1 MKLQI
6 VGKVQVAALS
16 ALWCALSYAY
26 VDDGTKVVIGTRETM
41 TAEISSATTWDK
53 PVVVCGV
60 LRKIGPG
67 KLTIVGEKLYGA
79 GRIDVAEGEL
89 EITATGAG
97 SAEFAE
103 PMSVMSGAAMWLDAS
118 MHVADSTGAASSGDA
133 VAWYDVRETDWAT
146 PGFTTNYIYAQ
157 AYNNLATGGLW
168 PQIGTDDASRPYVDF
183 GGTSSGQYMT
193 WLTPSGAKAW
203 IPVIHSFVAYS
214 PNGKHGHVIGTATS
228 PAEDSSKVM
237 YFATSGGASGTTLFI
252 FSPDYNL
259 YRLRLGRVFRDGVQ
273 ADPAAEI
280 DLNATQLIETDG
292 YDPAA
297 KAEAFFNFRNYQQSA
312 GSGTA
317 GNRVGGGR
325 LHEVLIFTN
334 ALSETDRI
342 LVEQRLLRK
351 WVKQSGYTIPPEIT
365 VASGATLA
373 LAKDLAPATTVR
385 SEGTIRCP
393 GAAVST
399 HSSGIDPF
407 AVSGK
412 VAFDNG
418 ATVSNRALMAVAPQ
432 SGKTYSV
439 DAWNTMTVADG
450 AADETEKAGAGSVAF
465 AGFGD
470 AQKLTVSQGFASV
483 HTNATDVL
491 REVSANC
498 IADGG
503 FEGIWSGTTWNAYNN
518 GTAIGAWTVTNYYG
532 SASTRI
538 TYKTGWAPMWNGGTI
553 DNAIPIPDGDYY
565 LLFKQ
570 GGGARQAFTTYKG
583 GRYRITLRC
592 YPRSSDLGNAAFA
605 RVYIDGYSVGTVQC
619 RPKEGDWDAACLV
632 TPYVEPGEHVLALMS
647 ELEVD
652 NAIGIDDVRVV
663 LLDEERDTP
672 ALANGNFED
681 IDWVVAPSQPGADSA
696 AKNAISYAIHGYKE
710 TDRILS
716 TAYLKGWTA
725 TGPAYLLR
733 RLPYLRS
740 SNEFIGPDN
749 DNGCVSMVISNATV
763 LSQSVTVPATGVYR
777 LHAKAARYQHGT
789 MQRYIGQPTHY
800 YNGKMSLAVGE
811 SSEEFTIP
819 GWSLTDF
826 AMTDVVLLHAGDVV
840 TVSVTSTDTAG
851 YVNVIAVDDVRL
863 VRETGN
869 LVRNGGFEDGADSST
884 PPPGWTSVANP
895 ANKQLRYNGTSGLVA
910 AAPEGAARC
919 RLHNGTHIS
928 QTIPLSAG
936 YYRLSFWDA
945 PRSDAGRP
953 AYGPVPLIVTLAS
966 GSTTNFCE
974 TVTPSTNCVDFMRR
988 EYLVKVETAGS
999 YTLGFEAETVWQ
1011 DADPT
1016 QRKDISSYIDAV
1028 SLRPALDVVA
1038 DAVPETSSGM
1048 MVSVR
1053 DGAELQLDYDGEAK
1067 VGRLRVAAGALLR
1080 GLGRLC
1086 ATIQSGIM
1094 ILVR

>member
-1 MKLQI
+1 MRKLLI
-6 VGKVQVAALS
+6 TAEVAVTAALS
-16 ALWCALSYAY
+16 HAY

-60 LRKIGPG
+60 LRKIGAG

-103 PMSVMSGAAMWLDAS
+103 PTSVMSGAAMWLDAS
-118 MHVADSTGAASSGDA
+118 MHVADSTGAAASGDA
-133 VAWYDVRETDWAT
+133 VAWYDVRDTDWAA
-146 PGFTTNYIYAQ
+146 PGFVPSHIYAQ
-157 AYNNLATGGLW
+157 AYNDLATGGLW
-168 PQIGTDDASRPYVDF
+168 PQVGADAASRAYVDF
-183 GGTSSGQYMT
+183 GGTSSGRYMV
-193 WLTPSGAKAW
+193 WQTPSGEKAW
-203 IPVIHSFVAYS
+203 IPIAHSFLVYS
-214 PNGKHGHVIGTATS
+214 PNGSHGHILGAKY
-228 PAEDSSKVM
+228 DSNKSVF
-237 YFATSGGASGTTLFI
+237 FATSGDSNGSTLFI
-252 FSPDYNL
+252 SYPYPDG
-259 YRLRLGRVFRDGVQ
+259 RHLRLGRVFRDGVQ
-273 ADPAAEI
+273 TDPAAAI
-280 DLNATQLIETDG
+280 DKSATFLLETEAYRPD
-292 YDPAA
+292 AS
-297 KAEAFFNFRNYQQSA
+297 AEAFFNYRDYQQSA
-312 GSGTA
+312 GSYSA

-334 ALSETDRI
+334 ALSETDRV
-342 LVEQRLLRK
+342 LVEQRLVRK

-373 LAKDLAPATTVR
+373 LAKELASATTVK
-385 SEGTIRCP
+385 SEGTMRCP

-418 ATVSNRALMAVAPQ
+418 ATVSNHALMAVAPQ
-432 SGKTYSV
+432 AGKTYAV

-450 AADETEKAGAGSVAF
+450 AAGETAKTGAGSIAF

-470 AQKLTVSQGFASV
+470 AAKFTVSQGFASV

-491 REVSANC
+491 REVAANC

-503 FEGIWSGTTWNAYNN
+503 FEGIWSGTTMNDYAN
-518 GTAIGAWTVTNYYG
+518 GAAIGAWTVTNFCG
-532 SASTRI
+532 SASTRV
-538 TYKTGWAPMWNGGTI
+538 TYTTGWNPMWASGKVLG
-553 DNAIPIPDGDYY
+553 APEGSYY
-565 LLFKQ
+565 LLFKN
-570 GGGARQAFTTYKG
+570 GGGVRQGFTTERG
-583 GRYRITLRC
+583 GRYEITLRC
-592 YPRSSDLGNAAFA
+592 YQRSDEDGISAFA
-605 RVYIDGYSVGTVQC
+605 RVYVDGRSVGTVQC
-619 RPKEGDWDAACLV
+619 RPREAAWDEARLV
-632 TPYVEPGEHVLALMS
+632 TPYIEPGEHVIALMS
-647 ELEVD
+647 EVTTD
-652 NAIGIDDVRVV
+652 NAIGIDDVRVA
-663 LLDEERDTP
+663 LLDDVRD
-672 ALANGNFED
+672 ADAVVNGNFED
-681 IDWVVAPSQPGADSA
+681 IDWLAGGSSQGAVGA
-696 AKNAISYAIHGYKE
+696 AIRTNAIMSASW
-710 TDRILS
+710 LN
-716 TAYLKGWTA
+716 GWTVS
-725 TGPAYLLR
+725 GRAYILR

-740 SNEFIGPDN
+740 SSDFVGPDN
-749 DNGCVSMVISNATV
+749 DSGCMTMVLSNATV
-763 LSQSVTVPATGVYR
+763 LSQSVTVPATGLYR
-777 LHAKAARYQHGT
+777 LHAKAARFNHSKVWKFV
-789 MQRYIGQPTHY
+789 GQPDLLFIR
-800 YNGKMSLAVGE
+800 GSSFSLAVGE
-811 SSEEFTIP
+811 TGEEF
-819 GWSLTDF
+819 SLDDAWTLEDF
-826 AMTDVVLLHAGDVV
+826 AISNAVPLSAGDVV
-840 TVSVTSTDTAG
+840 TVSVTCTDVEG
-851 YVNVIAVDDVRL
+851 KVNTIVVDDVRL

-945 PRSDAGRP
+945 PRSGAGRP

-1038 DAVPETSSGM
+1038 DAVPDTIEGLE
-1048 MVSVR
+1048 VSVG
-1053 DGAELQLDYDGEAK
+1053 DAALLQLDYDGLARI
-1067 VGRLRVAAGALLR
+1067 GSLRGDGSLKPGEQSSATQSFLR
-1080 GLGRLC
+1080 GLGRLFSK
-1086 ATIQSGIM
+1086 AKLGLMMLI
-1094 ILVR
+1094 R